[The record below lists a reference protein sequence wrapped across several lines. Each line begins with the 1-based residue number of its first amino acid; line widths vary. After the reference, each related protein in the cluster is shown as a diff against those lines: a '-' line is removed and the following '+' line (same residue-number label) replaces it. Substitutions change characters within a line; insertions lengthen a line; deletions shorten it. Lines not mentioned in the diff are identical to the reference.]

1 MTYLVSQFQI
11 SDENLLLFK
20 RFVKKP
26 MDCVINALEIL
37 FILEHNSADL
47 MRIVVGDQGITIEQ
61 IENIFKYVNP
71 QHRFRFFRYTNIE
84 TLSRFCQAELVPG
97 HVIFCG
103 YNMQGF
109 KHVFLIGKNFDGSV
123 MYIDPQQDAF
133 CDLSSEECY
142 GYIKDAEEYY
152 ILQSTMSLK
161 QIQQQ
166 QKRAMQVQ
174 MQNQL

>member
-11 SDENLLLFK
+11 SDENLMLFK

-26 MDCVINALEIL
+26 MDCVINALELL

-47 MRIVVGDQGITIEQ
+47 MRIVVGDYGITIEQ
-61 IENIFKYVNP
+61 LEDIFKYVNP

-103 YNMQGF
+103 YSMKDF
-109 KHVFLIGKNFDGSV
+109 KHAFLIGKKLDGSI
-123 MYIDPQQDAF
+123 MYIDPQPDAF
-133 CDLSSEECY
+133 CDLSSDECY
-142 GYIKDAEEYY
+142 EHIKDAEEYY

-174 MQNQL
+174 MQKQL